1 MNEILHLKGHFE
13 QKANTS
19 KPSFS
24 NLPKGKSVDVG
35 HLVELRKQLIKVKDY
50 WEKDEILEQ
59 PLVSVYYSE
68 VVAKSNR
75 IKGLLTKGS
84 KKANSTIVGAK
95 FKDDGLIKHI
105 ITHCVSMEIIQE
117 SIIRLEKS
125 IDLLNK
131 DFNGCITHDN
141 IEQINKKIKKF
152 NDSKISKSVF
162 INVIVDCHY
171 VEKFGIEFETQE
183 INEAAIIT
191 IYKTGINTKEL
202 MKKLNIDFLDVRSI
216 DDTTLLLSP
225 EQYLLLQ
232 QKAPYLIAMAVSDL
246 SELTKDDFYS
256 QPSTVF
262 SIPKPGNEPTIG
274 VIDTL
279 FFEDVYFSDW
289 VEYVNMVDRSCL
301 LYTSGIY
308 RITMKTDSDNC
319 RTSAILDI
327 IHSLIARGINV
338 VIYEPKVSQQIDL
351 DCQILDKLEE
361 FKKLSDIIV
370 ANRISDELDDVKEKV
385 YSRDLFNKD

>member
-141 IEQINKKIKKF
+141 IEQINKYTFRNLMILKF
-152 NDSKISKSVF
+152 LKV
-162 INVIVDCHY
+162 
-171 VEKFGIEFETQE
+171 
-183 INEAAIIT
+183 
-191 IYKTGINTKEL
+191 
-202 MKKLNIDFLDVRSI
+202 
-216 DDTTLLLSP
+216 
-225 EQYLLLQ
+225 YLL
-232 QKAPYLIAMAVSDL
+232 M
-246 SELTKDDFYS
+246 
-256 QPSTVF
+256 
-262 SIPKPGNEPTIG
+262 
-274 VIDTL
+274 
-279 FFEDVYFSDW
+279 
-289 VEYVNMVDRSCL
+289 
-301 LYTSGIY
+301 
-308 RITMKTDSDNC
+308 
-319 RTSAILDI
+319 
-327 IHSLIARGINV
+327 
-338 VIYEPKVSQQIDL
+338 
-351 DCQILDKLEE
+351 
-361 FKKLSDIIV
+361 
-370 ANRISDELDDVKEKV
+370 
-385 YSRDLFNKD
+385 